1 MAITPDFEA
10 ANKAS
15 WQQHSHEFLIALNRL
30 IDVTEQLSD
39 NTARL
44 SDNTAAIA
52 DTLDGI
58 GTEIFKARGQWDQYQ
73 HDMRHK

>member
-1 MAITPDFEA
+1 MVITPDFEA

-30 IDVTEQLSD
+30 IDVTE
-39 NTARL
+39 RL

-52 DTLDGI
+52 DALDGI
-58 GTEIFKARGQWDQYQ
+58 GTEIFKARGQFDQYQ